1 MESTPP
7 ADAASVEPPSQDTP
21 ERQRPAEV
29 PRQKARQGNSLYAGG
44 IGMLVL
50 AAPLLLCGLCSCA
63 LYVVVPLTSQDAE
76 ANIQSNTAFGSL
88 AGFGVVFGALLVWQG
103 TRSLQGRGSMLVTA
117 AFPPAPALWLGF
129 VGAVLLGIGALAL
142 PAYAPYLFPPWHLL
156 AASLPP
162 LALLAYGARRLG
174 ATSGLRALMV
184 SYGWGALAGT
194 TIAFLL
200 EAMAGLIFVVA
211 ISLVVAAQPNSREL
225 LAQLQAQ
232 MQQAQRTGDFSFF
245 AQMLSQPVVA
255 AGLLVFLGVVIP
267 LIEEAVKA
275 LVVAFI
281 DPRRTGRAE
290 ALLWGMAAG
299 AGFATIESI
308 LNASVLVSAW
318 APLVL
323 SRVGASIVHVANG
336 ALMGRG
342 WYAAR
347 VERRWG
353 QLVLSYGVSV
363 LFHALW
369 NGMAVLLSIQV
380 PSFAGGSFPAAGTV
394 LAGVALLTMVIL
406 ALAGLAWI
414 VYAVRTQSRR
424 QMAGSVAG

>member
-1 MESTPP
+1 M
-7 ADAASVEPPSQDTP
+7 V
-21 ERQRPAEV
+21 
-29 PRQKARQGNSLYAGG
+29 
-44 IGMLVL
+44 VL
-50 AAPLLLCGLCSCA
+50 AASLLLCALCSCA
-63 LYVVVPLTSQDAE
+63 LYVVVPLRSPDVE
-76 ANIQSNTAFGSL
+76 ASTQSNIVLGSL
-88 AGFGVVFGALLVWQG
+88 AGFGIVFGALLVWQG
-103 TRSLQGRGSMLVTA
+103 IRTMQGRASVPA
-117 AFPPAPALWLGF
+117 ARAFPPVPALVLAF

-162 LALLAYGARRLG
+162 LTLLAYAARRLG
-174 ATSGLRALMV
+174 TPSGLRALLV

-200 EAMAGLIFVVA
+200 EAIAGLILIVA
-211 ISLVVAAQPNSREL
+211 LSLLVASQPNSRALIE
-225 LAQLQAQ
+225 QLQAQ
-232 MQQAQRTGDFSFF
+232 LQQAQRTRDFSVLTE
-245 AQMLSQPVVA
+245 MLSQPAVV
-255 AGLLVFLGVVIP
+255 AGLLVFLAVVIP
-267 LIEEAVKA
+267 LIEESVKA
-275 LVVAFI
+275 LVIAFI
-281 DPRRTGRAE
+281 DPRRTGPAE

-308 LNASVLVSAW
+308 LNASVMVSAW
-318 APLVL
+318 APLIL
-323 SRVGASIVHVANG
+323 SRVGAAIVHVANG

-369 NGMAVLLSIQV
+369 NAMAVLLSIQT
-380 PSFAGGSFPAAGTV
+380 PSFTGGSFPPAGTM

-414 VYAVRTQSRR
+414 VYAVRTESRR
-424 QMAGSVAG
+424 QMASSAAG